1 MYLSSKLHYSTRSLN
16 IASVKRDFYDKTD
29 MSIGYGLKD
38 NMQVVQICKHNVMS
52 APGGEAAQHRGAV
65 QGVTIQALGDSR
77 ASTGASRLPTSVAT

>member
-1 MYLSSKLHYSTRSLN
+1 MYLSSKLHYSTGSLN
-16 IASVKRDFYDKTD
+16 IASAKRDFYDKIN

-77 ASTGASRLPTSVAT
+77 ASTETDGLCHFN